1 MRIVLSA
8 ITFTLLASAQRSV
21 PIDNEQVKVLSV
33 VDPASR
39 PPGRMHD
46 HKMNRVMIYLDGG
59 TQRLA
64 YQEGKVEDLKFRA
77 GQALWSPASGMHT
90 SQNMDAKPHRLVE
103 IELKG
108 QPKPFKAPAL
118 DPVKVHPSGY
128 KVEID
133 NPQVRV
139 IRVKMNPK
147 QKIPLHEHALN
158 RVVLYLKPQKIKVT
172 PDGGAATEISP
183 AENEVRFST
192 PGRHT
197 EENLG
202 DGPVELLIIELK

>member
-1 MRIVLSA
+1 MQDRRYGV
-8 ITFTLLASAQRSV
+8 R
-21 PIDNEQVKVLSV
+21 
-33 VDPASR
+33 
-39 PPGRMHD
+39 
-46 HKMNRVMIYLDGG
+46 
-59 TQRLA
+59 
-64 YQEGKVEDLKFRA
+64 RA
-77 GQALWSPASGMHT
+77 GCTPVKTWMRSLTAS
-90 SQNMDAKPHRLVE
+90 SKSSS
-103 IELKG
+103 KG
-108 QPKPFKAPAL
+108 TPKPFKAPAL

-128 KVEID
+128 KVELD

-139 IRVKMNPK
+139 IRVRMNPK

-158 RVVLYLKPQKIKVT
+158 RVVVYLKPQKIKVT

-202 DGPVELLIIELK
+202 DGPVELLMIELK

>member
-8 ITFTLLASAQRSV
+8 LTFTLLASAQRSV
-21 PIDNEQVKVLSV
+21 PVDNEQVKVLSV

-64 YQEGKVEDLKFRA
+64 YQDGKVEDLKFRA

-90 SQNMDAKPHRLVE
+90 SQNLDAKPHRLVE

-108 QPKPFKAPAL
+108 AAKAIQGARHLIRSKFIPA
-118 DPVKVHPSGY
+118 
-128 KVEID
+128 
-133 NPQVRV
+133 V
-139 IRVKMNPK
+139 IKSSWTT
-147 QKIPLHEHALN
+147 
-158 RVVLYLKPQKIKVT
+158 LKFVSF
-172 PDGGAATEISP
+172 AYA
-183 AENEVRFST
+183 
-192 PGRHT
+192 
-197 EENLG
+197 
-202 DGPVELLIIELK
+202 